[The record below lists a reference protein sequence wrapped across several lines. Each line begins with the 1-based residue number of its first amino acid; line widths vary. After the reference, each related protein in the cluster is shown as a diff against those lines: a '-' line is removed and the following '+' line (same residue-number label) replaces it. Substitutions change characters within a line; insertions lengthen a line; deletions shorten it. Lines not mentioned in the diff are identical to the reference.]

1 MSTKC
6 LLPLISLCLILAGT
20 TGCRSLNPWAAPP
33 VWQAEQL
40 TAIEGFDIPEC
51 ALVVPERDAVFVAN
65 VSANPDEFWSDDN
78 KGFVSLLNNKGDVAS
93 FRWVKS
99 TPQLP
104 LHGPKGMC
112 VLGDHL
118 YFTDNTRVMRC
129 SVETGEGLELF
140 AEGFGKANDLAT
152 DGNRVWVSD
161 TTENAFIAITLDG
174 TKTRFTA
181 PQGINGI
188 TFSEGR
194 MFGVSWHLHEVFELD
209 PTGKQPPQPFGL
221 ASEFVNLDGIVVLPD
236 GTFIVSD
243 FKGHR
248 IATITPDRK
257 TVRTLCELDS
267 PADISIDP
275 DKGILYAPEFH
286 QNRVRVYRLK
296 KR

>member
-1 MSTKC
+1 
-6 LLPLISLCLILAGT
+6 
-20 TGCRSLNPWAAPP
+20 
-33 VWQAEQL
+33 
-40 TAIEGFDIPEC
+40 
-51 ALVVPERDAVFVAN
+51 
-65 VSANPDEFWSDDN
+65 
-78 KGFVSLLNNKGDVAS
+78 
-93 FRWVKS
+93 
-99 TPQLP
+99 
-104 LHGPKGMC
+104 
-112 VLGDHL
+112 
-118 YFTDNTRVMRC
+118 
-129 SVETGEGLELF
+129 
-140 AEGFGKANDLAT
+140 
-152 DGNRVWVSD
+152 
-161 TTENAFIAITLDG
+161 
-174 TKTRFTA
+174 
-181 PQGINGI
+181 
-188 TFSEGR
+188 